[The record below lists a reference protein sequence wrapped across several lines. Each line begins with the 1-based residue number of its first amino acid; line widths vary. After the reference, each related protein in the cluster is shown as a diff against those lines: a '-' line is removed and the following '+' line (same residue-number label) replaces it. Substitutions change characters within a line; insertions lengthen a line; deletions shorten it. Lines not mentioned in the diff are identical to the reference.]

1 MGQKVH
7 PYILRIGINRNWRSL
22 WFADRKEYAQNVVE
36 DYRIREFIK
45 KRFAQAAVSYVIIE
59 RLTNQVK
66 IKIASARPGVVIGR
80 RGADIDKMKEQ
91 LAKITTKE
99 CAVDIIEIK
108 NPALEAQL
116 VAQNVAFQ
124 LEKRVAFRR
133 AIKRAID
140 QSIQSGVKG
149 VKIKVSGRLG
159 GAELS
164 RAETYREGKLP
175 LQTLRSD
182 VDYGFA
188 EAFTTYG
195 VIGVKTWLYK
205 GDIIRE
211 KNREMA
217 HRVKRGEPSHA
228 VNA

>member
-22 WFADRKEYAQNVVE
+22 WFADRKDYAQNVVE

-217 HRVKRGEPSHA
+217 HRVKRGEPSHV